1 MEHAWTGQGHAEGS
15 KMDPRGHFKAGI
27 RRLKL
32 TCFPADQSGFPTF
45 NFCSI
50 FVFTY
55 PSSTAFLYM
64 KKAKIACKIELAKHN
79 SQNNGESH
87 HIYFHTHISG
97 T

>member
-1 MEHAWTGQGHAEGS
+1 
-15 KMDPRGHFKAGI
+15 MDPRGHFKAGNN
-27 RRLKL
+27 RLKS

-64 KKAKIACKIELAKHN
+64 EKGKIACKIELEKQL
-79 SQNNGESH
+79 SEQW
-87 HIYFHTHISG
+87 
-97 T
+97 